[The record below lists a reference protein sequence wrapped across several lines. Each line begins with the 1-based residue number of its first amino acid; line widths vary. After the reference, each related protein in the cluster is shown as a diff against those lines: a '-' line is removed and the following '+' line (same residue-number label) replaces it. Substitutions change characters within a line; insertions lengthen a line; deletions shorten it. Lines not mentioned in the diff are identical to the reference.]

1 MRGVALN
8 STWEMTRT
16 IRRVGVVTVF
26 VVVFALLWFARKVLL
41 LLFAGLLVALILTTF
56 TNLIR
61 RVLPIGHKAG
71 LAIVLFLLVGVVAGL
86 VAIGIPAVAGQFSQL
101 SEEIPKRAAEVR
113 AWIQNSPAI
122 QKLNQNLPEL
132 DKMFPASGGG
142 GFTKFFSSTFEAVS
156 SFVFIVFT
164 GLFAASSPQLY
175 RGIIV
180 KLFSPRLRPRANE
193 TIDRIICTLKY
204 WLLGQSVS
212 MVVVGIVTGV
222 AVAIAGVPFALA
234 LGILAGIFEFIPFIG
249 PLMSAIPALLLAF
262 AGGMDKVLIVVA
274 IFAAIQFM
282 EGNVLQPIVQR
293 RAIDLPPVVTL
304 VALLVFGGAFGL
316 LGMFVA
322 APLAA
327 VILVLL
333 EELYLREYLK
343 TSDRLLE

>member
-1 MRGVALN
+1 
-8 STWEMTRT
+8 MTRT

-56 TNLIR
+56 TNLVR
-61 RVLPIGHKAG
+61 RVLPMIGHKAG
-71 LAIVLFLLVGVVAGL
+71 LAIVLFLLVGAVAGL
-86 VAIGIPAVAGQFSQL
+86 VVIGIPAVAGQFSEL

-122 QKLNQNLPEL
+122 QKFNQNLPEL

-156 SFVFIVFT
+156 SLVFIVFT
-164 GLFAASSPQLY
+164 GLFAAASPQLY

-193 TIDRIICTLKY
+193 TINRIICTLKY

-222 AVAIAGVPFALA
+222 AVAIAGVPFALT

-249 PLMSAIPALLLAF
+249 PLISAIPALLLAF

-333 EELYLREYLK
+333 EELYLHEYLQ

>member
-1 MRGVALN
+1 
-8 STWEMTRT
+8 MTRT

-56 TNLIR
+56 TNLVR
-61 RVLPIGHKAG
+61 RGLPMIGHKAG
-71 LAIVLFLLVGVVAGL
+71 LAIALFLLAGAVAGL
-86 VAIGIPAVAGQFSQL
+86 VVIGIPAVAGQFSEL

-156 SFVFIVFT
+156 SLVFIVFT
-164 GLFAASSPQLY
+164 GLFAAASPQLY

-193 TIDRIICTLKY
+193 TINRIICTLKY

-212 MVVVGIVTGV
+212 MLAVGIVTGV
-222 AVAIAGVPFALA
+222 AVAMAGVPFALA
-234 LGILAGIFEFIPFIG
+234 LGIVAGIFEFIPFIG
-249 PLMSAIPALLLAF
+249 PLISAIPALLLAF

-333 EELYLREYLK
+333 EELYLHEYLQ
-343 TSDRLLE
+343 TTDRLLE